1 MAAALFGKK
10 DPHDADPPETTGD
23 GRPGELERLTGQLDQ
38 LGEFLAQAKEQIAA
52 YLVRRESQAD
62 DGGAT
67 DPAVV
72 ADLSRQIA
80 QIAEKV
86 DKLAAP
92 GPSTAA
98 AAPAASDEAGLKAMI
113 KRLGA
118 KLDHVEA
125 SVKAL
130 AEGPGA
136 ANAGDG
142 TTQTAI
148 LQAIAQLQTQLD
160 NGFRHLVELLAPPAE
175 PSEEEAAVT
184 STQWEQAIL
193 GPSLAQDPA
202 LAFQRRQLLD
212 GVLEGNAG
220 ACALAGQLLVFQSA
234 PPERLPQQLKDLGE
248 AFYRWQPKKTPG
260 TNPVEEALVGWLR
273 RSCENAGINNTI
285 ELVHPGERFDS
296 TRHNATSRG
305 VEITEVRGWIVLRD
319 NGRVYTKATV
329 AVR

>member
-10 DPHDADPPETTGD
+10 DSGD
-23 GRPGELERLTGQLDQ
+23 VDSPQDTSEGSPGELEQLTAR
-38 LGEFLAQAKEQIAA
+38 LGELGELLAQAKGQIAA
-52 YLVRRESQAD
+52 YLARQESQA
-62 DGGAT
+62 GAGVT
-67 DPAVV
+67 DPQIV

-80 QIAEKV
+80 QVAEKV
-86 DKLAAP
+86 DKLAAA
-92 GPSTAA
+92 GPSTGN
-98 AAPAASDEAGLKAMI
+98 AAPAASDEPGLHAI
-113 KRLGA
+113 LEPLEA
-118 KLDHVEA
+118 KLDRVEA

-130 AEGPGA
+130 SEGSA
-136 ANAGDG
+136 AAGAGDG
-142 TTQTAI
+142 PTNTAI
-148 LQAIAQLQTQLD
+148 LQAVGQLQTRLD
-160 NGFRHLVELLAPPAE
+160 AGLRHLVELLAPPEE
-175 PSEEEAAVT
+175 PADEEAPVT
-184 STQWEQAIL
+184 SAQWEQAIL
-193 GPSLAQDPA
+193 GPSLAQEPA
-202 LAFQRRQLLD
+202 LAFQRQQLLN

-234 PPERLPQQLKDLGE
+234 PPERLPQLLKDLGE
-248 AFYRWQPKKTPG
+248 AYYRWQPKQTPG

-273 RSCENAGINNTI
+273 RSCENAGIGNTI